1 MTAARPPNAQG
12 VSAESTENRVRVQVN
27 GEERAVHAGSTV
39 ADLLEG
45 LGLRRDGVAVAINR
59 QVVPR
64 SRHPTHPL
72 QPDDRIEVIQA
83 VGGG

>member
-1 MTAARPPNAQG
+1 MTAVPPSPAP
-12 VSAESTENRVRVQVN
+12 VLSAESADNRVRVQVN
-27 GEERAVHAGSTV
+27 GEERTLPAGSTV

-45 LGLRRDGVAVAINR
+45 LGLRRDGVAVAVNR